1 MPLYEDRKNSE
12 NKIKVS
18 HETRDSIISGNNKVS
33 EKIVEIYK
41 SQNQKNSKSVII
53 AIDGW
58 YGVNWKSILDTVLQ
72 KTSSEG
78 IRTSVEKFSSVFKS
92 PEEIEA
98 YKKPYLTNDPGF
110 GFSNTNGKMEDI
122 LDAPKVEALKK
133 KLQEIKG
140 FDLILVYGYGTMVS
154 EMLDSYDFT
163 IYADN
168 TQQQLLWQ
176 MWDGKLVPFGQDE
189 PKKNYFWKEYY
200 YSDFYLLH
208 YHKPFAFKNMDFYL
222 DVTDGG
228 QIKLLPKAAF
238 NDIISTLVKY
248 PVKEVKIFQPGPW
261 GAYRYRDLFKVD
273 GLECNAWNE
282 LAGPELNI
290 LIDIDAG
297 YLINMPVMN
306 LLECAEEFVG
316 PYIHE
321 NLPGMIP
328 YDVWLNDGYFPEPV
342 PQERSSMPIH
352 NHPGTDYVKRHFNE
366 PLGRYETY
374 YIAEAYEGANTMM
387 GFKDGVDMEE
397 WERKCRE
404 SWDKQEPIENWKDFI
419 KIWPSNVGDLYL
431 IPPGTT
437 HGHGGN
443 QMVLEMDTSAS
454 PCGTEYSFFTY
465 DFMRPSWDDNTKT
478 MTAKPMNMHLEHGF
492 DNDKWRTEGYVKDNL
507 YVRQPD
513 VIRWTKDYA
522 IDRYKMIKE
531 MPFEIERIHFT
542 QRAEYDTFGKFMHI
556 PTLTIGS
563 KVKIRSLANPE
574 WETELDQWQA
584 CMIPAGFGA
593 YECIN
598 MGEGACTLVLI
609 RWRKG

>member
-1 MPLYEDRKNSE
+1 MPLYEDRSNSE
-12 NKIKVS
+12 NKIKVKP
-18 HETRDSIISGNNKVS
+18 ETRKSIVSGNS
-33 EKIVEIYK
+33 EISCKIADLLKEHK
-41 SQNQKNSKSVII
+41 SRASAPLKI

-58 YGVNWKSILDTVLQ
+58 YGVNWAAILDVV
-72 KTSSEG
+72 TSGADSAG
-78 IRTSVEKFSSVFKS
+78 IKFSFEKFSAVFKS
-92 PEEIEA
+92 SSEIEA
-98 YKKPYLTNDPGF
+98 YNKPFLTDDPGF
-110 GFSNTNGKMEDI
+110 GFSNTKGKIEDLI
-122 LDAPKVEALKK
+122 DSSKVDALKK
-133 KLQEIKG
+133 KLQVADSDIV
-140 FDLILVYGYGTMVS
+140 IVYGYGSAIAGMNAV
-154 EMLDSYDFT
+154 YDLI
-163 IYADN
+163 IYADV

-176 MWDGKLVPFGQDE
+176 MWDGNLTPFGQDE

-200 YSDFYLLH
+200 YTDFYLLH
-208 YHKPFAFKNMDFYL
+208 YHKPFAFINMHFYL
-222 DVTDGG
+222 DATDTN
-228 QIKLLPKAAF
+228 QMKLVPKAAF
-238 NDIISTLVKY
+238 DDIISTLVKY

-261 GAYRYRDLFKVD
+261 GAYRHKDLFDVK
-273 GLECNAWNE
+273 GLEINAWNE

-290 LIDIDAG
+290 LIDIGTDF
-297 YLINMPVMN
+297 LINMPVMN
-306 LLECAEEFVG
+306 LLEYGEEFVG
-316 PYIHE
+316 PYINE

-328 YDVWLNDGYFPEPV
+328 FDVWLNDGYFPEPV

-352 NHPGTDYVKRHFNE
+352 CHPSTDYVKRHFNE

-374 YIAEAYEGANTMM
+374 YIAEAYEGANSMM
-387 GFKDGVDMEE
+387 GFREGADLEE

-404 SWDKQEPIENWKDFI
+404 SWEKQEPIPDWKEFI

-465 DFMRPSWDDNTKT
+465 DFMRPSWDDVKKT

-492 DNDKWRTEGYVKDNL
+492 DNDKWRTETYVRDHL

-513 VIRWTKDYA
+513 VIKWTKEYA
-522 IDRYKMIKE
+522 IDRYKMISE

-542 QRAEYDTFGKFMHI
+542 KRAEYDTFGKFMHI
-556 PTLTIGS
+556 PTLTVGS
-563 KVKIRSLANPE
+563 RVKIRSLSNPE

-584 CMIPAGFGA
+584 CLIPAGFGK

-598 MGEGACTLVLI
+598 MNEGACTLVLI

>member
-1 MPLYEDRKNSE
+1 MPLYESRKNSE
-12 NKIKVS
+12 NKIKVKP
-18 HETRDSIISGNNKVS
+18 ETKAMIIAGNKLVS
-33 EKIVEIYK
+33 EKIVEIYNLQK
-41 SQNQKNSKSVII
+41 AKTNQTVKI

-58 YGVNWKSILDTVLQ
+58 YGVNWNALLETIILKVKSENIQFLVEQFSTVF
-72 KTSSEG
+72 
-78 IRTSVEKFSSVFKS
+78 RS
-92 PEEIEA
+92 PSEIEN
-98 YKKPYLTNDPGF
+98 YKKPFLTDDPGF
-110 GFSNTNGKMEDI
+110 GYSNTDGKLSDI
-122 LDAPKVEALKK
+122 LDPDKVKALKI
-133 KLQEIKG
+133 KLQQIKDV
-140 FDLILVYGYGTMVS
+140 DLVIVYGYGATVV
-154 EMLDSYDFT
+154 EMNDSYD
-163 IYADN
+163 ILMYADM

-176 MWDGKLVPFGQDE
+176 MWDGKLVPFGQE
-189 PKKNYFWKEYY
+189 VPHSKYFWKEYY
-200 YSDFYLLH
+200 YTDFYLLH
-208 YHKPFAFKNMDFYL
+208 YHKPVAFKNMHYYL
-222 DVTDGG
+222 DVTDVN

-238 NDIISTLVKY
+238 DDIISTLVKY

-261 GAYRYRDLFKVD
+261 GAYRYRDLFEVE

-290 LIDIDAG
+290 LIDIDTD

-306 LLECAEEFVG
+306 LLEHAEEFVG
-316 PYIHE
+316 SYIHE

-328 YDVWLNDGYFPEPV
+328 YDVWLNDGYHPEPV

-352 NHPGTDYVKRHFNE
+352 SHPSTDYVKRHFNE
-366 PLGRYETY
+366 QLGRYETY

-387 GFKDGVDMEE
+387 GFKEGIDMEE
-397 WERKCRE
+397 WELKCRE
-404 SWDKQEPIENWKDFI
+404 SWDKQEPIQDWKDYV

-478 MTAKPMNMHLEHGF
+478 MTAKPMKMHLEHGF
-492 DNDKWRTEGYVKDNL
+492 DNEKWRNEEYVKDNL

-513 VIRWTKDYA
+513 VIKWTKEYA
-522 IDRYKMIKE
+522 IDRYKMVKE

-542 QRAEYDTFGKFMHI
+542 VRAEYDTFGKFMHI
-556 PTLTIGS
+556 PTLTVGS
-563 KVKIRSLANPE
+563 HIKIRSLTNPE
-574 WETELDQWQA
+574 LETELDQWQA
-584 CMIPAGFGA
+584 CMIPAGFGK

-598 MGEGACTLVLI
+598 MGEGACTIVLI

>member
-1 MPLYEDRKNSE
+1 M
-12 NKIKVS
+12 
-18 HETRDSIISGNNKVS
+18 
-33 EKIVEIYK
+33 
-41 SQNQKNSKSVII
+41 
-53 AIDGW
+53 
-58 YGVNWKSILDTVLQ
+58 
-72 KTSSEG
+72 
-78 IRTSVEKFSSVFKS
+78 
-92 PEEIEA
+92 
-98 YKKPYLTNDPGF
+98 
-110 GFSNTNGKMEDI
+110 
-122 LDAPKVEALKK
+122 
-133 KLQEIKG
+133 
-140 FDLILVYGYGTMVS
+140 
-154 EMLDSYDFT
+154 
-163 IYADN
+163 

-176 MWDGKLVPFGQDE
+176 MWDGKLVPFGQE
-189 PKKNYFWKEYY
+189 VPHSKYFWKEYY
-200 YSDFYLLH
+200 YTDFYLLH
-208 YHKPFAFKNMDFYL
+208 YHKPVAFKNMHYYL
-222 DVTDGG
+222 DVTDVN

-238 NDIISTLVKY
+238 DDIISTLVKY

-261 GAYRYRDLFKVD
+261 GAYRYRDLFEVE

-290 LIDIDAG
+290 LIDIDTD

-306 LLECAEEFVG
+306 LLEHAEEFVG
-316 PYIHE
+316 SYIHE

-328 YDVWLNDGYFPEPV
+328 YDVWLNDGYHPEPV

-352 NHPGTDYVKRHFNE
+352 SHPSTDYVKRHFNE
-366 PLGRYETY
+366 QLGRYETY

-387 GFKDGVDMEE
+387 GFKEGIDMEE
-397 WERKCRE
+397 WELKCRE
-404 SWDKQEPIENWKDFI
+404 SWDKQEPIQDWKDYV

-478 MTAKPMNMHLEHGF
+478 MTAKPMKMHLEHGF
-492 DNDKWRTEGYVKDNL
+492 DNEKWRNEEYVKDNL

-513 VIRWTKDYA
+513 VIKWTKEYA
-522 IDRYKMIKE
+522 IDRYKMVKE

-542 QRAEYDTFGKFMHI
+542 VRAEYDTFGKFMHI
-556 PTLTIGS
+556 PTLTVGS
-563 KVKIRSLANPE
+563 HIKIRSLTNPE
-574 WETELDQWQA
+574 LETELDQWQA
-584 CMIPAGFGA
+584 CMIPAGFGK

-598 MGEGACTLVLI
+598 MGEGACTIVLI

>member
-1 MPLYEDRKNSE
+1 MPLYEDRTNSE

-18 HETRDSIISGNNKVS
+18 SETKYSIVSGNLEVTA
-33 EKIVEIYK
+33 KIVEIYK
-41 SQNQKNSKSVII
+41 DHKIKTSDTLII

-58 YGVNWKSILDTVLQ
+58 FGVDWNTLVKTITQ
-72 KTSSEG
+72 KASTEG
-78 IRTSVEKFSSVFKS
+78 IRVSIEKFSAVFKS
-92 PEEIEA
+92 QDEIED
-98 YKKPYLTNDPGF
+98 YKKPYLTDDPGF
-110 GFSNTNGKMEDI
+110 GYSNTEGKMEDI
-122 LDAPKVEALKK
+122 LETTKVEALKNSLRVAK
-133 KLQEIKG
+133 DT
-140 FDLILVYGYGTMVS
+140 DLIIVYGYGSMVS
-154 EMLDSYDFT
+154 TMLDSYNFT
-163 IYADN
+163 MYADN

-176 MWDGKLVPFGQDE
+176 MWDGNLVPFGQDE

-200 YSDFYLLH
+200 YTDFYLLH
-208 YHKPFAFKNMDFYL
+208 YHKPFAFSKMDFYL
-222 DVTDGG
+222 DVTNLE
-228 QIKLLPKAAF
+228 QIKLIPKIAF
-238 NDIISTLVKY
+238 DDIISTMVKY

-261 GAYRYRDLFKVD
+261 GAFRHKDLFDVK
-273 GLECNAWNE
+273 GLEINAWNE
-282 LAGPELNI
+282 LAGPELSI

-306 LLECAEEFVG
+306 LLEHAEEFVG
-316 PYIHE
+316 PYINE

-342 PQERSSMPIH
+342 SQERSSMPIH
-352 NHPGTDYVKRHFNE
+352 NHPSTDYVKRHFNE

-374 YIAEAYEGANTMM
+374 YIAEAYEGANSMM
-387 GFKDGVDMEE
+387 GFKDGVDLEE

-404 SWDKQEPIENWKDFI
+404 SWDKQEPIEDWKDFI

-492 DNDKWRTEGYVKDNL
+492 DNDKWRTEAYVKDNL

-513 VIRWTKDYA
+513 VIKWTKEYA
-522 IDRYKMIKE
+522 IDRYKVIKE
-531 MPFEIERIHFT
+531 MPFEIERIHFST
-542 QRAEYDTFGKFMHI
+542 RAEYDTQGKFMHI
-556 PTLTIGS
+556 PTLTVGK

-584 CMIPAGFGA
+584 CMIPAGFGK
-593 YECIN
+593 YEVIN
-598 MGEGACTLVLI
+598 MNEGACTLVLI

>member
-12 NKIKVS
+12 NKIKVRP
-18 HETRDSIISGNNKVS
+18 ETRDSIISGNNKVS
-33 EKIVEIYK
+33 EKIVELYK
-41 SQNQKNSKSVII
+41 SQNQKTSKTVKI

-58 YGVNWKSILDTVLQ
+58 YGVNWTSILDTVLQ
-72 KTSSEG
+72 KTSAEG
-78 IRTSVEKFSSVFKS
+78 IRISVEKFSSVFKS

-98 YKKPYLTNDPGF
+98 YKKPFLTDDPGF

-122 LDAPKVEALKK
+122 LDASKVEALKT
-133 KLQEIKG
+133 KLQEIKDV
-140 FDLILVYGYGTMVS
+140 DLILVYGYGSMVS
-154 EMLDSYDFT
+154 GMLDSYNFT
-163 IYADN
+163 MYADN

-189 PKKNYFWKEYY
+189 PKKDYFWKEYY
-200 YSDFYLLH
+200 YTDFYLLH
-208 YHKPFAFKNMDFYL
+208 YHKPFAFKNMDYYL
-222 DVTDGG
+222 DVTDSG

-238 NDIISTLVKY
+238 DDVIDTMVKY

-366 PLGRYETY
+366 SLGRYETY

-387 GFKDGVDMEE
+387 GFKDDVDMEE

-404 SWDKQEPIENWKDFI
+404 SWDKQEPIPNWKDYI

-465 DFMRPSWDDNTKT
+465 DFMRPSWDDTTKT
-478 MTAKPMNMHLEHGF
+478 MTAKPMSMHLEHGF
-492 DNDKWRTEGYVKDNL
+492 DNDKWRTEQYVKDNL

-513 VIRWTKDYA
+513 VIRWTKEFA

-542 QRAEYDTFGKFMHI
+542 KRAEYDTFGKFMHI
-556 PTLTIGS
+556 PTLTVGS
-563 KVKIRSLANPE
+563 RVKIRSLVNPE

-584 CMIPAGFGA
+584 CMVPAGFGA

>member
-1 MPLYEDRKNSE
+1 MPLYEDRKNAK
-12 NKIKVS
+12 NKIKVKA
-18 HETRDSIISGNNKVS
+18 ETKNSIISGNSEVS
-33 EKIVEIYK
+33 SKIVEIYK
-41 SQNQKNSKSVII
+41 AQKTKNSTAVKI
-53 AIDGW
+53 ALDGW
-58 YGVNWKSILDTVLQ
+58 YGVNWSAILETITRKV
-72 KTSSEG
+72 SAEN
-78 IRTSVEKFSSVFKS
+78 IRVSVENFSSVFKT
-92 PEEIEA
+92 PDEMEA
-98 YKKPYLTNDPGF
+98 YKKPFLTDDPGF
-110 GFSNTNGKMEDI
+110 GFSNTEGKMQDI
-122 LDAPKVEALKK
+122 LDFTKLEVLKK
-133 KLQEIKG
+133 RLKDTKDS
-140 FDLILVYGYGTMVS
+140 DLVIIYGYGSTVA
-154 EMLDSYDFT
+154 EMNDSYD
-163 IYADN
+163 IRMYADM

-189 PKKNYFWKEYY
+189 PKKNYYWKEYY
-200 YSDFYLLH
+200 YTDFYLLH
-208 YHKPFAFKNMDFYL
+208 YHKSIAFKNMHYYL
-222 DVTDGG
+222 DVTDTK
-228 QIKLLPKAAF
+228 QIKLLPKPAF
-238 NDIISTLVKY
+238 DDIIGTMVKY

-261 GAYRYRDLFKVD
+261 GAYRYRDLFEVE

-290 LIDIDAG
+290 LIDIETE

-306 LLECAEEFVG
+306 LLEHAEEFVG

-328 YDVWLNDGYFPEPV
+328 YDVWLNDGYFPETV

-352 NHPGTDYVKRHFNE
+352 NHPSTDYVKRHFNE
-366 PLGRYETY
+366 SLGRYETY
-374 YIAEAYEGANTMM
+374 YIAEAYEGANSMM
-387 GFKDGVDMEE
+387 GFKEGVDLEE

-404 SWDKQEPIENWKDFI
+404 SWDKQEPIPDWKEFI

-465 DFMRPSWDDNTKT
+465 DFMRPSWDDNAKT
-478 MTAKPMNMHLEHGF
+478 MSARPMNMHLEHGF
-492 DNDKWRTEGYVKDNL
+492 DNDKWRTEKYVRDNL

-513 VIRWTKDYA
+513 VIRWTKEYA

-542 QRAEYDTFGKFMHI
+542 KRAEYDTFGKFMHI
-556 PTLTIGS
+556 PSLTVGAR
-563 KVKIRSLANPE
+563 VKIRSLTNPE

-584 CMIPAGFGA
+584 CMIPAGFGR